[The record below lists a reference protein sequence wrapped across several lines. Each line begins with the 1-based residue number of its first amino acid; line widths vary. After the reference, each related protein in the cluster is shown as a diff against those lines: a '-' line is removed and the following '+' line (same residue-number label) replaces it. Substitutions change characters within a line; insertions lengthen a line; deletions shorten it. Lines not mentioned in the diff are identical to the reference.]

1 MTDPTADTTAE
12 PSQHLPVLERPRTRF
27 LAPLVRASSFMRKE
41 IMEVVRQPR
50 MLVLLV
56 IGPFL
61 LLALFGVG
69 YAQSDLV
76 VRAAFV
82 GVPENMY
89 DDLVARYRDD
99 LDDFIDP
106 QGVEPTEAAARE
118 RLDRGEIDVIVVF
131 PDDPVGTVMGGE
143 RAVVQVLH
151 DEIDPLAESAIWIM
165 SKVAVQELNATV
177 LSSLAQRAR
186 EDFAPDDDIVM
197 QISALADDLAAGRYD
212 DDVIAARADAVEE
225 LTELVASLD
234 DSSTLLGR
242 LGVGGVDDA
251 RDDLAEART
260 ALEDIRA
267 ALEVAD
273 EADVPR
279 LAGELQ
285 QVIEVYRE
293 VIALDPTVVT
303 RPFDSTTQTVLATE
317 ITERDYF
324 VPAALAL
331 LLQHMGVTFAA
342 LSLVRDRSTGL
353 LELLRVGPLS
363 AWEIII
369 GKTLAF
375 FVIGGGVAAALIAA
389 TTLGLGVPM
398 VGSIGNLVAVVAA
411 LNLAA
416 LALGM
421 ILSIVSGTESQAV
434 QLSML
439 SLLATLFFSGF
450 VLSIDDL
457 AEPVR
462 VVSFLLPVTY
472 GIRALQDVM
481 FRGDG
486 PSTIDIAGLLG
497 LAVVYGSL
505 AAVAFRRQLR
515 TG

>member
-1 MTDPTADTTAE
+1 MTDPTAE
-12 PSQHLPVLERPRTRF
+12 RSRHLPVLDRPRTRF

-76 VRAAFV
+76 VRAVFV
-82 GVPENMY
+82 GVPEEMY
-89 DDLVARYRDD
+89 DDVVARYRED

-106 QGVEPTEAAARE
+106 QGVEATEAAARE
-118 RLDRGEIDVIVVF
+118 RLDRGEVDVVVVF

-177 LSSLAQRAR
+177 LSSLAQQAR
-186 EDFAPDDDIVM
+186 EDFAPDDDQVI
-197 QISALADDLAAGRYD
+197 QISALADDLASGRYD
-212 DDVIAARADAVEE
+212 DDIIGARADAVDE
-225 LTELVASLD
+225 LAELVASLD
-234 DSSTLLGR
+234 DSATLLGR
-242 LGVGGVDDA
+242 LGIGGADDVSVDLADA
-251 RDDLAEART
+251 RS
-260 ALEDIRA
+260 ALDDIRL
-267 ALEVAD
+267 ALQVAD
-273 EADVPR
+273 DADVPR

-285 QVIEVYRE
+285 QVVEIYRE

-303 RPFDSTTQTVLATE
+303 RPFDSTTRTVLATE

-398 VGSIGNLVAVVAA
+398 VGSIASLVVVVAA

-434 QLSML
+434 QLAML

-457 AEPVR
+457 AAPVR
-462 VVSFLLPVTY
+462 VLSFLLPVTY

-481 FRGDG
+481 FRGDV
-486 PSTIDIAGLLG
+486 PSQIDLAGLIG
-497 LAVVYGSL
+497 LSVLYGSM
-505 AAVAFRRQLR
+505 AALAFRRQLR
-515 TG
+515 TD